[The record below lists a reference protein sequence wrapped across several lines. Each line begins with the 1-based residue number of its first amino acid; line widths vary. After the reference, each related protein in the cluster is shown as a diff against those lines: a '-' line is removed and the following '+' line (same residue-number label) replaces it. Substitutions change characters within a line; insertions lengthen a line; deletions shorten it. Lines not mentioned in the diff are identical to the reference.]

1 MERRLAL
8 LKGPGQ
14 GIKAYTCKHSSRL
27 PEVHAY
33 SIAWGN
39 VFYQVILSFTL
50 YYMRFVT
57 AFQCYE
63 EPHLTPVQERT
74 PAFAECWGLA
84 GANGR
89 SVDFHP
95 GVTRRR
101 ATLGPFARDKHSEH
115 ATW

>member
-8 LKGPGQ
+8 LNGPGQ

-33 SIAWGN
+33 FIAWGN
-39 VFYQVILSFTL
+39 VFYQVILSSTL
-50 YYMRFVT
+50 YMRFVT
-57 AFQCYE
+57 ALQCYE
-63 EPHLTPVQERT
+63 EPHLPPVQGRI
-74 PAFAECWGLA
+74 PALAKCCGLA

-89 SVDFHP
+89 FVDFHS

-101 ATLGPFARDKHSEH
+101 ATLGPFAEDKHSEH